1 VPFSK
6 GSIIAD
12 IRQDGVIHS
21 EEYTPDGTLIDATV
35 DIIYLEKNKQYIK
48 IIDE

>member
-1 VPFSK
+1 MPFSK
-6 GSIIAD
+6 GSVIAD

-35 DIIYLEKNKQYIK
+35 DIIYLEKNKHYIK